1 MRREGAANAALKEAA
16 ALKLLDRRAASGSG
30 GGGGGAASGET
41 RGKTQAW
48 LEQAEPLALV
58 QAILAKEQAT
68 TARSK
73 GGAVNVKY

>member
-16 ALKLLDRRAASGSG
+16 ALKLLDRRAASG